1 MLIVA
6 ASSLDHAIQTLPK
19 DSRKRLYTYGLAIPG
34 ATLQTFVRN
43 RNKSLNFLLQ
53 YPLKKPKT

>member
-1 MLIVA
+1 MFIVA
-6 ASSLDHAIQTLPK
+6 ASSLHHAIQTLPEN
-19 DSRKRLYTYGLAIPG
+19 SRKRLYTYVLAIPG

-53 YPLKKPKT
+53 YP